1 MDLTEKRRLDAT
13 RQQVDAA
20 RQQMNDTARLHVN
33 KVRKR
38 ARPWRSITA
47 LVLALVSAAVS
58 RSARADAA
66 SAVFTGT
73 PYRGLGRTGTEIAAD
88 AAAVAFCL
96 LASAATAG
104 LAGKARDALRPKVGT
119 AHAAVVRYTVVLF
132 GALATILITMELFGI
147 GVTQLLVGG
156 AFATVLVGIAAQQSM
171 ANVFAGM
178 VLLLARPVDVGD
190 RVLIKS
196 GSLGGEFLG
205 DVTEIGLTYVR
216 LDTADGPVHL
226 PNSQLLASAIAPVS
240 PVPPP
245 VIPVPPPVSAVSP
258 PVSDQPPASDRSVS
272 GRPPGWR
279 AGRAEG
285 TAG

>member
-1 MDLTEKRRLDAT
+1 MDQTEKRRLDAA
-13 RQQVDAA
+13 RQQVNVA
-20 RQQMNDTARLHVN
+20 RQQMNVAREQVDVAHQQV
-33 KVRKR
+33 KKQVKKR
-38 ARPWRSITA
+38 TKPWRSIIA
-47 LVLALVSAAVS
+47 LALALLMAAVS

-73 PYRGLGRTGTEIAAD
+73 PYRALGRTGTEIAAD

-104 LAGKARDALRPKVGT
+104 LAGKARDVLRPKVGT

-132 GALATILITMELFGI
+132 GGLATLLITLELFGI

-190 RVLIKS
+190 LVLIRS
-196 GSLGGEFLG
+196 GSLGGDFRG
-205 DVTEIGLTYVR
+205 NVTEIGITYVR
-216 LDTADGPVHL
+216 LETADGPVHL
-226 PNSQLLASAIAPVS
+226 PNSQLLASAIAPLSSGPS
-240 PVPPP
+240 PNSDTPP
-245 VIPVPPPVSAVSP
+245 S
-258 PVSDQPPASDRSVS
+258 
-272 GRPPGWR
+272 
-279 AGRAEG
+279 G

>member
-1 MDLTEKRRLDAT
+1 MDQTEKRRLDAA
-13 RQQVDAA
+13 RQQVNVA
-20 RQQMNDTARLHVN
+20 RQQMNVAREQVDVAHQQV
-33 KVRKR
+33 KKQVKKR
-38 ARPWRSITA
+38 TKPWRSIIA
-47 LVLALVSAAVS
+47 LALALLMAAVS

-73 PYRGLGRTGTEIAAD
+73 PYRALGRTGTEIAAD

-104 LAGKARDALRPKVGT
+104 LAGKARDVLRPKVGT

-132 GALATILITMELFGI
+132 GGLATLLITLELFGI

-190 RVLIKS
+190 LVLIRS
-196 GSLGGEFLG
+196 GSLGGDFRG
-205 DVTEIGLTYVR
+205 NVTEIGITYVR
-216 LDTADGPVHL
+216 LETADGPVHL
-226 PNSQLLASAIAPVS
+226 PNSQVLASAIAPLSSS
-240 PVPPP
+240 PSPNSDTPP
-245 VIPVPPPVSAVSP
+245 S
-258 PVSDQPPASDRSVS
+258 
-272 GRPPGWR
+272 
-279 AGRAEG
+279 G